1 MIQTFLPKTLKNTSF
16 QNFTIYGFGQA
27 FNLITPILVA
37 PYIILTCG
45 EENYGKTSI
54 GMAISFFCMVFIDYG
69 TDISGLKEVSIARK
83 SNQLL
88 NEIFLKNLFL
98 KSITFTIVLLFL
110 LFIISTTPFFKNE
123 STLYLLGL
131 TVLFGQLI
139 NPIWFLQGI
148 ENVKWITWMNIVSKS
163 FFLIFIFLL
172 IKNPDDYVY
181 VNLIWG
187 LGMIV
192 AHLLLV
198 CFIWKKYNFKWHLK
212 PLESSIKQ
220 LRSDF
225 TFFTSQIFVSLQ
237 MYAPVVL
244 IGMLGSN
251 ILAGQYRIIEQII
264 VVFKT
269 YLLLFFNFI
278 FPKIC
283 FLLQE
288 NKPQCF
294 KSWFRFNGLNYVII
308 FIGCC
313 LIFIF
318 NQNILSFFNATDI
331 PKLSVWLKTSLLIP
345 LILGISIP
353 LKQLI
358 LGLDWKNIY
367 IKSTI
372 FQVIITIGLLVCII
386 PNLDLF
392 WLFVALILSELSLVI
407 FYIYKLNSQK
417 PFHG

>member
-1 MIQTFLPKTLKNTSF
+1 MIQTLLSKIFKNNSF
-16 QNFTIYGFGQA
+16 QNFSIYGFGQA
-27 FNLITPILVA
+27 FNLITPIIVA

-69 TDISGLKEVSIARK
+69 TDISGVKEVSIARK

-98 KSITFTIVLLFL
+98 KSITFSIVLLFL
-110 LFIISTTPFFKNE
+110 FSIISTTPFFKNE
-123 STLYLLGL
+123 SALYLLGL

-139 NPIWFLQGI
+139 NPTWFLQGI

-163 FFLIFIFLL
+163 IFLIFIFLVV
-172 IKNPDDYVY
+172 KSPTDYVY

-187 LGMIV
+187 LGMVV
-192 AHLLLV
+192 AHALIGY
-198 CFIWKKYNFKWHLK
+198 FIWKKQAFTFTLK
-212 PLESSIKQ
+212 PLESAINQ
-220 LRSDF
+220 LKSDF
-225 TFFTSQIFVSLQ
+225 SFFTSQIFVSLQ

-244 IGMLGSN
+244 VGMLGSN
-251 ILAGQYRIIEQII
+251 TLAGQYRIIEQII

-278 FPKIC
+278 FPKVCI
-283 FLLQE
+283 LLQE
-288 NKPQCF
+288 NKKQCI
-294 KSWFRFNGLNYVII
+294 KSWIKYNGLNFLII
-308 FIGCC
+308 FFGCC

-318 NQNILSFFNATDI
+318 NQNILSFFNTTDI
-331 PKLSVWLKTSLLIP
+331 PKLSSWLKTALLLP
-345 LILGISIP
+345 LILGVSIP

-358 LGLDWKNIY
+358 LALDWKNVY

-372 FQVIITIGLLVCII
+372 IQVLVTILLLMLII
-386 PNLDLF
+386 PNFDLF
-392 WLFVALILSELSLVI
+392 WLFIALILSEFSLVI
-407 FYIYKLNSQK
+407 FYIYRLNSQK